1 MTRETGSAEWH
12 AGWDAAM
19 KECEDCILAAE
30 RTKESALRLAAQA
43 YLHAKTIADLLM
55 PAHDVFMA
63 EDAAKPQR
71 FIVEE
76 FDL

>member
-1 MTRETGSAEWH
+1 MTRETGSADFH

-19 KECEDCILAAE
+19 KECEDRIRSAE
-30 RTKESALRLAAQA
+30 RTKDSAIRLAAQA

-55 PAHDVFMA
+55 PAHDVLMA
-63 EDAAKPQR
+63 EDAVKPQR
-71 FIVEE
+71 FIVKE